1 MKSRLPVHWTEDG
14 NIDMVTKKEI
24 EKVLKNI
31 PDPELG
37 ISVLDLG
44 LIYRIE
50 IDNKTGIIT
59 IVMTLTSIGC
69 PLYNLIADP
78 IKEQLSEL
86 PGVKKV
92 LMELTFEPPWT
103 VDKMSKEAKMHLG
116 MI

>member
-1 MKSRLPVHWTEDG
+1 M
-14 NIDMVTKKEI
+14 ITKKEI
-24 EKVLKNI
+24 EKILKTI

-50 IDNKTGIIT
+50 IEAKTKTIT

-78 IKEQLSEL
+78 IKEKISQA
-86 PGVKKV
+86 PGVNNV
-92 LMELTFEPPWT
+92 LIELTFEPPWT
-103 VDKMSKEAKMHLG
+103 IDAMSKKAKMQLG